1 MGEELSGLSI
11 KDLENLENQLEKSM
25 KGVRIKKV
33 NLYWSQDHFLYMY
46 AACTWC

>member
-1 MGEELSGLSI
+1 
-11 KDLENLENQLEKSM
+11 M

-46 AACTWC
+46 AACSW